1 MIHVVGVVQ
10 YESYLLKNI
19 SFSDFHFVIS
29 KEPEACFSLLF
40 TIFQVQAIYSDI
52 FFPDQIA
59 TFESYFDCP
68 YDTHIFKRLKLKSWA
83 SGIHAPAGSGG
94 TGRGFTYIE
103 GKAENIA
110 IVRIYFFVIQLYFR
124 SFSKFTV

>member
-1 MIHVVGVVQ
+1 MLHVVGVVQ

-19 SFSDFHFVIS
+19 SFSNFHFVIC

-40 TIFQVQAIYSDI
+40 TIFQVQPINSDI
-52 FFPDQIA
+52 FFSDQIP
-59 TFESYFDCP
+59 TFESNFDCP

-103 GKAENIA
+103 GKAKDIT
-110 IVRIYFFVIQLYFR
+110 IVWIYFFIIQFYFR
-124 SFSKFTV
+124 SFSKFTI